1 MSDLNDEVYSK
12 LAREADMRTITDA
25 VLATNR
31 DISDADLIKVTNWI
45 IKAQI
50 NAALVQLIMHGRV
63 SIGWGDDEPEFVCL
77 WPNPE
82 LN

>member
-1 MSDLNDEVYSK
+1 MSNLDDEVYSS
-12 LAREADMRTITDA
+12 LAREADMRAITDA

-31 DISDADLIKVTNWI
+31 DISDADLTRVTQWI

-63 SIGWGDDEPEFVCL
+63 SIGWGDGEPEFVCL

>member
-12 LAREADMRTITDA
+12 LAREADLLAITDA

-31 DISDADLIKVTNWI
+31 DISDADLARVTQWI

-50 NAALVQLIMHGRV
+50 NAALVQLVMHGRV
-63 SIGWGDDEPEFVCL
+63 SIGWGDEEPEFVCL
-77 WPNPE
+77 WPHPE
-82 LN
+82 FN